1 MEQFSK
7 NAKVRYYI
15 NYNALRNFYNVSYIF
30 SFKGKTYKA
39 PFTMYP
45 QFKRS
50 TKAIANVIEELIEK
64 TKFKFVFEYRIK
76 RIGKILKKRGLF
88 NYAKTTKSN
97 H

>member
-15 NYNALRNFYNVSYIF
+15 IYNELFNFYNVYYIF

-45 QFKRS
+45 QFKRDS
-50 TKAIANVIEELIEK
+50 KAIANVIEELIEK

-76 RIGKILKKRGLF
+76 RLGKILKKRGLF
-88 NYAKTTKSN
+88 NYGKTR
-97 H
+97 